1 MPFAALSAC
10 ISTLIKKIIHKS
22 YRLEWLQMYYW
33 LYTDFVVLKIYNV
46 CFYYY
51 RAQNVTDKIFS
62 IIREMVPLKGQRSVK
77 VTEVM
82 EQCTTKGYKP
92 DQVDACI
99 EEYEELN
106 VWQVNQAH
114 TKITFI

>member
-1 MPFAALSAC
+1 
-10 ISTLIKKIIHKS
+10 
-22 YRLEWLQMYYW
+22 
-33 LYTDFVVLKIYNV
+33 
-46 CFYYY
+46 
-51 RAQNVTDKIFS
+51 
-62 IIREMVPLKGQRSVK
+62 MVPLKGQRSVK